1 MKIDLSNKTA
11 LVTGGSKGIGKGA
24 AQALSEAGAQV
35 FICARDLTDLEET
48 VAEISEKTGNSV
60 KAVQADIVRQDDVDS
75 MMETIKAHSGGVDIL
90 VNNVGGIGQAAPFED
105 IPEDD
110 YLQLY
115 DLNVVTM
122 IRMIKAV
129 VPGMKARSWG
139 RIINMS
145 SENGLQPYP
154 DMIPYNLTKAAI
166 INLSKGVSKLYG
178 RYNILVNT
186 VSPAFIYTPL
196 VDDMLRGQAES
207 KGISKEEAQKQF
219 LEQNRPGIEL
229 KRPGTIEEVGAAVV
243 FLASGQASFIT
254 GTNLR
259 VDGGSVSTI

>member
-1 MKIDLSNKTA
+1 MKIDLSSKTA
-11 LVTGGSKGIGKGA
+11 LVTGGSKGIGKGVA
-24 AQALSEAGAQV
+24 RSLSEAGAHV
-35 FICARDLTDLEET
+35 FICARELNELEET
-48 VAEISEKTGNSV
+48 VAEISHKTGTPV
-60 KAVQADIVRQDDVDS
+60 KAIQADITSQDEVDS
-75 MMETIKAHSGGVDIL
+75 LMETIRNHSGGVDIL
-90 VNNVGGIGQAAPFED
+90 VNNVGGIGRQAAFEEID
-105 IPEDD
+105 AEE
-110 YLQLY
+110 YLSLY

-122 IRMIKAV
+122 IRLVKAV
-129 VPGMKARSWG
+129 APGMKERRWG

-166 INLSKGVSKLYG
+166 INLSKGLSKLYG
-178 RYNILVNT
+178 KFNILVNT

-196 VDDMLRGQAES
+196 VDSMLRAQADD
-207 KGISKEEAQKQF
+207 KGISKEEAQHRF

-229 KRPGTIEEVGAAVV
+229 GRSGTIEEVGAAVA
-243 FLASGQASFIT
+243 FLASEQASFIT